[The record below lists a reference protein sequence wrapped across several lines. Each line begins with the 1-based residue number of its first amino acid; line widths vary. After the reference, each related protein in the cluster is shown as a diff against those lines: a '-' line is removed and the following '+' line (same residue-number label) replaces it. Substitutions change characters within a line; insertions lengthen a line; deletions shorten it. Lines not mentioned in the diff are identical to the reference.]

1 VLIQTRFVEHPVY
14 QAVAS
19 HNYAAFVSAALTERR
34 LMHLPPYSYLALLRT
49 ESRNAAALDSFLHRA
64 QQLAKSTLAETIEA
78 GGLRVWEPVTA
89 TLERKAG
96 YVRKQLMLQADSR
109 RSMQQ

>member
-1 VLIQTRFVEHPVY
+1 
-14 QAVAS
+14 
-19 HNYAAFVSAALTERR
+19 
-34 LMHLPPYSYLALLRT
+34 MHLPPYSYLALLRT

-109 RSMQQ
+109 RSMQQFLTSWIDALRSVDSRAVRWVVDVDPVDV

>member
-1 VLIQTRFVEHPVY
+1 
-14 QAVAS
+14 
-19 HNYAAFVSAALTERR
+19 
-34 LMHLPPYSYLALLRT
+34 MHLPPYSYLALLRT

-109 RSMQQ
+109 RSMQQFLTSWIDALRSVDLRAVRWVVDVDPVDV